1 MALTAN
7 ILIALTAL
15 LHLGFLVL
23 EMFLWTGPLGRRVF
37 RMSQQQADAT
47 KVLAGNQG
55 LYNGFLSAGLFWSL
69 IASPPDL
76 GVQLKLFFL
85 VCVVVAAI
93 YGAWSVSPRI
103 LVVQGGP
110 ALLALLFLF
119 LAS

>member
-1 MALTAN
+1 M
-7 ILIALTAL
+7 IAAL
-15 LHLGFLVL
+15 LTGVVALIHVYIVIL
-23 EMFLWTGPLGRRVF
+23 EMLWWDTPRGHKAFGLTPEFAAR
-37 RMSQQQADAT
+37 S
-47 KVLAGNQG
+47 KVLAANQG